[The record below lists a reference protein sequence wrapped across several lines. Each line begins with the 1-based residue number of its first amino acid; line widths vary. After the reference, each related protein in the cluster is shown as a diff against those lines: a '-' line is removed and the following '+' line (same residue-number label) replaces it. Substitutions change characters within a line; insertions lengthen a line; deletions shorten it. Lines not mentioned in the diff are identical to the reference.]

1 MITFFNPKY
10 LEFLLLQRTRLKT
23 EYSITESS
31 DIKDILNALN
41 LMTEK
46 DFELCLPFLDDT
58 LPKDSKI
65 LDIGCGLGMFDVF
78 LSKKYEKSTV
88 FLQDKS
94 DTIDMINR
102 KYNGFNQKYYYY
114 NNLDL
119 LTEFISS
126 NSVKNYKIIN
136 GEELFNINEKFDL
149 IMSLLSCGW
158 HYSLTT
164 YLDYIKNH
172 LTDTGKLIIDV
183 RNDTE
188 ESLLYTTF
196 HNVNRIFNE
205 NEKRHDGG
213 IVGYRYICSKLK

>member
-114 NNLDL
+114 NLEL

-126 NSVKNYKIIN
+126 NSIKNYKIVD
-136 GEELFNINEKFDL
+136 GEELFNVNENFDL

>member
-23 EYSITESS
+23 EYNITENSNIE
-31 DIKDILNALN
+31 DVLIALN
-41 LMTEK
+41 SMTEK
-46 DFELCLPFLDDT
+46 DFKLCLPFLDET
-58 LPKDSKI
+58 LPKNSKI

-78 LSKKYEKSTV
+78 LSKKYENSTIY
-88 FLQDKS
+88 LQDKS
-94 DTIDMINR
+94 DTIDMANR

-114 NNLDL
+114 NNLEL

-126 NSVKNYKIIN
+126 NSIKNYKIVD
-136 GEELFNINEKFDL
+136 GEELFNVNENFDL

>member
-114 NNLDL
+114 NNLEL

-126 NSVKNYKIIN
+126 NSIKNYKIVD
-136 GEELFNINEKFDL
+136 GEELFNVNENFDL

>member
-23 EYSITESS
+23 EYNITENSNIQ
-31 DIKDILNALN
+31 DVLAALN
-41 LMTEK
+41 SMTRK
-46 DFELCLPFLDDT
+46 DFELCLPFLDEHIS
-58 LPKDSKI
+58 KNIKI

-78 LSKKYEKSTV
+78 LSKKYQNSTIY
-88 FLQDKS
+88 LQDKS
-94 DTIDMINR
+94 DTIDMVNR
-102 KYNGFNQKYYYY
+102 KYNGFNEKYYYY

-126 NSVKNYKIIN
+126 NEVKNYKIID

-164 YLDYIKNH
+164 YLDYIRNH
-172 LTDTGKLIIDV
+172 LTDTGKVIIDV

-188 ESLLYTTF
+188 ENLLYSTF